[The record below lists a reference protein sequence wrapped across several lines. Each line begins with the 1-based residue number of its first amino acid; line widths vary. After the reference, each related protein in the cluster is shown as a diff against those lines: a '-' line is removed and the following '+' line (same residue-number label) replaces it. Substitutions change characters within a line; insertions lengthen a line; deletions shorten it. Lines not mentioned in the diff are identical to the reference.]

1 MPKKPESKLQEQC
14 LKYIKELEKQGQPII
29 AINQHGS
36 AFSSRGVPDILMC
49 VKGIFIAVE
58 LKIAPN
64 KPTPLQEHYI
74 ERIRNAKGLA
84 LVIYEY
90 EDFKSL
96 VNYALY

>member
-64 KPTPLQEHYI
+64 TPTELQERYI

-84 LVIYEY
+84 VVIYEF

-96 VNYALY
+96 VNYALH

>member
-1 MPKKPESKLQEQC
+1 MPKNPESKLQDKC
-14 LKYIKELEKQGQPII
+14 LKFIKELEKQGHPII

-49 VKGIFIAVE
+49 VRGIFIAVE

-64 KPTPLQEHYI
+64 EPTDLQENYI

-84 LVIYEY
+84 LVINEFD
-90 EDFKSL
+90 EFQAL
-96 VNYALY
+96 VNYALH